1 MTKSPQLPNRANHL
15 RLVTSAAVEVVDEV
29 QVASTPEVVGEPSIS
44 KVHQLLVVDELADA
58 ESVDLDPEAQ
68 YELAKKFVL
77 RRLTGSG
84 QTRFQLEQYLQ
95 TKEFPRTI
103 IDQVLDRFEELGLLN
118 DQEFA
123 ETWVR
128 NRRSTKKSGPAVLRR
143 ELQERGVSSQAI
155 AAAVESRE
163 GEDYDLARD
172 IALKK
177 LPGLMRYEP
186 QVRIRRLANFLV
198 RRGYNPGLAFTVV
211 KELFAEA
218 ETVLEDPDYSGN
230 Y

>member
-15 RLVTSAAVEVVDEV
+15 RLVTSNSNEIADEI
-29 QVASTPEVVGEPSIS
+29 QVAAILEEVGEPSS
-44 KVHQLLVVDELADA
+44 AMVHQLLKVDELVTADSA
-58 ESVDLDPEAQ
+58 DPDPDAQ
-68 YELAKKFVL
+68 YELAKKYVL

-95 TKEFPRTI
+95 TKEFPRLI
-103 IDQVLDRFEELGLLN
+103 IDQVLDRFAELGLLN

-123 ETWVR
+123 DTWVR

-143 ELQERGVSSQAI
+143 ELQERGVDSQAI

-163 GEDYDLARD
+163 GEDYDLARE

-177 LPGLMRYEP
+177 LPALMRYEP

-198 RRGYNPGLAFTVV
+198 RRGYNPGLAFTFV
-211 KELFAEA
+211 KDLIAEA
-218 ETVLEDPDYSGN
+218 ETVLENPDYSEN
-230 Y
+230 F